1 MRSGPAGVGLG
12 AVGLDPGIAD
22 LEAGPAGLE
31 LGATSLELDAIGL
44 EADAAGLEP
53 DAAGL
58 EPDATD
64 PEPGVAGPEP
74 EPADPGVIAAIEVA
88 RSRGAIRRSPRSHAA
103 VSERRERS
111 SARGVPWNTTSPPFS
126 PGPGPRSMIRSAAR
140 MICGSC
146 STTSRVLP
154 AARSLCSTETMRA
167 TSRACSPMLGSSS
180 TNRVFTSEAPSAVVR
195 LMRWT
200 SPPDRVRDWR
210 SRVR

>member
-1 MRSGPAGVGLG
+1 MEPGAAGLG
-12 AVGLDPGIAD
+12 SGVAD
-22 LEAGPAGLE
+22 LEAGPAAPEIIADLESVAAGLE
-31 LGATSLELDAIGL
+31 S
-44 EADAAGLEP
+44 DAAGLEFV
-53 DAAGL
+53 
-58 EPDATD
+58 ATN
-64 PEPGVAGPEP
+64 PEPGVAGPE
-74 EPADPGVIAAIEVA
+74 AGSAGSGTIAGIEVA
-88 RSRGAIRRSPRSHAA
+88 RTRGAIRRSPRSHAA

-126 PGPGPRSMIRSAAR
+126 PGPGPMSMIRSAAR
-140 MICGSC
+140 MICVSC

-180 TNRVFTSEAPSAVVR
+180 TNRVFTSEVPRAVVR

-200 SPPDRVRDWR
+200 SPPERVRDWR